1 MILKEENTTRK
12 RRRSFLTRG
21 LKSWLSTLSRSVQFF
36 STGGS
41 SLPLNGVLVIDCLR
55 NAPWRDNECFCWI
68 WDDIWRMLLFF
79 STSPEAPIQATTFFF
94 YFYLLLLEPLVREW
108 NTCVFLW
115 NPWLVKY
122 MTCEINDHPDF
133 VKYMTQPFS
142 WKYFSPNILGTNSL
156 SANWSA

>member
-55 NAPWRDNECFCWI
+55 NAPWRNNECFCWI

-94 YFYLLLLEPLVREW
+94 YLLIIIGASGSRVHYNICMYCGLPQLSR
-108 NTCVFLW
+108 N
-115 NPWLVKY
+115 
-122 MTCEINDHPDF
+122 
-133 VKYMTQPFS
+133 
-142 WKYFSPNILGTNSL
+142 WKNKKNEANSHTAKESTLFCQGDEGVGTGHRL
-156 SANWSA
+156 

>member
-68 WDDIWRMLLFF
+68 WDDMRYMKDVVVFF
-79 STSPEAPIQATTFFF
+79 NFPRGSNKSYNIFFF
-94 YFYLLLLEPLVREW
+94 TYYYWSLWFESGGLLIVINSKYITIPYTRDILHIHILLPIVVLFLVYLIPCPE
-108 NTCVFLW
+108 
-115 NPWLVKY
+115 
-122 MTCEINDHPDF
+122 
-133 VKYMTQPFS
+133 
-142 WKYFSPNILGTNSL
+142 
-156 SANWSA
+156 